1 MSSIELIRP
10 DGAEARKI
18 NLKTEWMTFRQEQ
31 LDPHLRR
38 HLPNLAVLAM
48 PCLAIV
54 GALTGERIW
63 PVTVPIFLLVLAAR
77 VGHQPPKSAA

>member
-18 NLKTEWMTFRQEQ
+18 NIITRWMDFRQEQ

-48 PCLAIV
+48 PCLAII
-54 GALTGERIW
+54 GAVSGEKIW

-77 VGHQPPKSAA
+77 AGHQPPKSVS